1 MLQKL
6 RDTTTG
12 WVAAIIGAL
21 LIVPFA
27 FFGINDYFNARVP
40 TWVAKVG
47 EREIDQQEFR
57 ERVDR
62 ARTQERQQ
70 QGENFDP
77 RRFEDPL
84 VKRQI
89 LDGMINEELLIAFA
103 AKNGIVV
110 PDAEVRAEI
119 MRIPAFQ
126 VNGKFDP
133 DQYRLV
139 LGMQSMSAPGFDA
152 LVRRDLTVSAVA
164 QRLAGTALV
173 SADEVV
179 SLLRLMQQTRDMR
192 ILDVQPPVDESQP
205 DEASLQ
211 AWYEAH
217 KSEFLGDE
225 TVSIEFVELDAGKMH
240 FDINVDEAA
249 LKARYEENKA
259 RYVDP
264 EDRLVSQILVKVDK
278 DAAADAWATAEAK
291 ARDIVARA
299 KAAGADFAD
308 IARKESDDVG
318 SKGAGGDLGWMQ
330 KGATFAAFDDAMFA
344 LKPGEVSDPVRGED
358 GWHVILVREV
368 KAGAE
373 KSFAEVRDELQ
384 AEVEQ
389 TERER
394 QFSEV
399 SGRLMDAVIRDPNS
413 LASAAAELGLTLQTA
428 GPMTRA
434 GAAGVAGNPS
444 VLRAVFSQDLLS
456 GMASDPI
463 EVGPDH
469 QVVVRVTD
477 HHAAEPRPF
486 AEVKAQVEGM
496 VRLERDEKAGRAK
509 AEALLARARAGESLD
524 ALVGDA
530 GGAVSDATGVGR
542 GVGSPAPAVVEAA
555 FKLPYPSKDKRQID
569 LASLGGGRY
578 ALVEV
583 IAVHDGDPEKI
594 PENQRAALREQLA
607 RVRGQAETN
616 AWIAAL
622 RDQFPVQI
630 AEERM

>member
-6 RDTTTG
+6 RETTTG
-12 WVAAIIGAL
+12 WVAAVIGAL
-21 LIVPFA
+21 LIIPFA

-40 TWVAKVG
+40 TWVARVG
-47 EREIDQQEFR
+47 DREISQQEFR
-57 ERVDR
+57 ARLDRERSQQR
-62 ARTQERQQ
+62 QE
-70 QGENFDP
+70 QGENFDA

-89 LDGMINEELLIAFA
+89 LDVFIDEELLLAFA
-103 AKNGIVV
+103 ADHGIVI
-110 PDAEVRAEI
+110 PDAEVRSAI

-139 LGMQSMSAPGFDA
+139 LGMQGMSAPGFDA

-164 QRLAGTALV
+164 RPLANTALV
-173 SADEVV
+173 SSDEVM

-211 AWYEAH
+211 AWYETH
-217 KSEFLGDE
+217 KSEFLDDE
-225 TVSIEFVELDAGKMH
+225 TVTIEFVELDASKMH
-240 FDINVDEAA
+240 FDINVDEAT

-264 EDRLVSQILVKVDK
+264 EERLVSQILVAVDK
-278 DAAADAWATAEAK
+278 SGGADAWNKAEAK
-291 ARDIVARA
+291 ARDIVEMVRA
-299 KAAGADFAD
+299 PGSDFAE
-308 IARKESDDVG
+308 IARKESDDIG
-318 SKGAGGDLGWMQ
+318 SKGVGGDLGWIQ
-330 KGATFAAFDDAMFA
+330 KGATFAAFDDAVFA

-373 KSFAEVRDELQ
+373 RPFSAVRDELR

-389 TERER
+389 AERER

-413 LASAAAELGLTLQTA
+413 LATAAQELGLTLQTA

-434 GAAGVAGNPS
+434 GAAGVAGNPA
-444 VLRAVFSQDLLS
+444 VLRAVFSPDMLN

-477 HHAAEPRPF
+477 HHVPEPRPF
-486 AEVKAQVEGM
+486 AEVRSQVDGM

-524 ALVGDA
+524 ALAGDA
-530 GGAVSDATGVGR
+530 GGAVSDVTGVAR

-555 FKLPYPSKDKRQID
+555 FKLERPSEGRRPLDI
-569 LASLGGGRY
+569 ASLGGGRY
-578 ALVEV
+578 ALIELT
-583 IAVHDGDPEKI
+583 AVQDGDPEKI
-594 PENQRAALREQLA
+594 PESQRAALREQLA

-622 RDQFPVQI
+622 RARYEVEI
-630 AEERM
+630 AEDRM